1 MIKKINILL
10 ILTAIIGS
18 IYIVLTK
25 DQSLVLILKDISIII
40 TISALYIIQKIFK
53 IKISEGINFI
63 YIIFI
68 FMAHFLGVTCEFY
81 NKIYWF
87 DKFTHFLS
95 GIVSGF
101 AAIFILIKL
110 KKNKNLFFDILFII
124 SFSMMIAG
132 IWEIFEYLSSYYFH
146 LDPQKV
152 AETGVTDTMGDMIV
166 AFLGAILVSISYHFE
181 HKENHNLLIKKF
193 IKQL

>member
-1 MIKKINILL
+1 MIKKVNILL
-10 ILTAIIGS
+10 ILISIIGS

-25 DQSLVLILKDISIII
+25 DQSIVLILKDISIIV

-53 IKISEGINFI
+53 IKINEGINFI
-63 YIIFI
+63 YILFI
-68 FMAHFLGVTCEFY
+68 FMAHFLGVTCELY

-101 AAIFILIKL
+101 AAIFILVKL

-124 SFSMMIAG
+124 SL
-132 IWEIFEYLSSYYFH
+132 YCTVPSYAVPPVSY
-146 LDPQKV
+146 
-152 AETGVTDTMGDMIV
+152 
-166 AFLGAILVSISYHFE
+166 ILLKSWLTFPFCLA
-181 HKENHNLLIKKF
+181 LLPINV
-193 IKQL
+193 ITALY